1 MTTSSEMDIE
11 EEEVQE
17 GNIVREEYRKLDEE
31 DLWVKHKTTP
41 VIEESRRRWQGGYQW
56 ATGKAGNRKHDR
68 NGNWLETEKWEF
80 AQKAAPA
87 ETTYIGLPIIF
98 KNRTRN

>member
-31 DLWVKHKTTP
+31 DL
-41 VIEESRRRWQGGYQW
+41 
-56 ATGKAGNRKHDR
+56 
-68 NGNWLETEKWEF
+68 
-80 AQKAAPA
+80 
-87 ETTYIGLPIIF
+87 
-98 KNRTRN
+98 